1 MSGQVLNLCL
11 IKPNSFL
18 PLIEA
23 SSSHRIPTRGP
34 GGKITTFIG
43 EKFPE
48 KSCSGVFNCHV
59 LHPVYRL
66 YRGSKRGPPK
76 KVVIFTQQEFLN
88 SVPPNIELR
97 ITWIFVIIFAL
108 FPDFSCLPD
117 MSENKRTWII
127 VINLVLFSDFSSL
140 FFVRKKVKEDSHK

>member
-1 MSGQVLNLCL
+1 MT
-11 IKPNSFL
+11 
-18 PLIEA
+18 
-23 SSSHRIPTRGP
+23 PTRGP

-43 EKFPE
+43 EKFPD